1 MTVQISRWNWP
12 SHNGVNVRFRKRS
25 ANEGVSPANPGVQKT
40 HRRGIV
46 ASGNDPS
53 REIADELPLLARIKI
68 LDRVHELRS
77 PQLGNGDR
85 CEREHEQVI
94 PTRVEPDD
102 VARAKAQHARNESK
116 PSRLGES
123 LRLLEGV
130 VIRTQP
136 DLPPVHAG
144 CWRLTC

>member
-1 MTVQISRWNWP
+1 MTIQIARRQ
-12 SHNGVNVRFRKRS
+12 SHDRVNVRFRKRS
-25 ANEGVSPANPGVQKT
+25 VNEGVSPANAGVQKA

-46 ASGNDPS
+46 AGGNDPS
-53 REIADELPLLARIKI
+53 REIADELPLLAGIKV
-68 LDRVHELRS
+68 LDCVHELRS

-94 PTRVEPDD
+94 PTRPEPDD
-102 VARAKAQHARNESK
+102 MTSAKAQDTWNYSK
-116 PSRLGES
+116 PSQLGES

-144 CWRLTC
+144 CCRLTC

>member
-1 MTVQISRWNWP
+1 MTMQISRRQ

-25 ANEGVSPANPGVQKT
+25 VNEGVSPANPGIQKA

-46 ASGNDPS
+46 AGGNDPS
-53 REIADELPLLARIKI
+53 REIADELPLLAGIEV
-68 LDRVHELRS
+68 LDCVHELRS

-94 PTRVEPDD
+94 PPRSEPDD
-102 VARAKAQHARNESK
+102 VASAKSQDAWNDSK
-116 PSRLGES
+116 PSRLRKS

-130 VIRTQP
+130 VVRTQP
-136 DLPPVHAG
+136 DLPPVDTG
-144 CWRLTC
+144 CCRLTC